1 MPTKAYKTASAVS
14 FSLKTFTVLNS
25 ESYILSA
32 VFVLFSCCFG
42 KQSATREAV
51 DQKEQEVA
59 RLKPGQLD
67 FQTLKKSSTYSST
80 ESHFSYK
87 GGTRPEI
94 LLGLR

>member
-59 RLKPGQLD
+59 RLKPSQLD
-67 FQTLKKSSTYSST
+67 FQTLKK
-80 ESHFSYK
+80 
-87 GGTRPEI
+87 
-94 LLGLR
+94 GLRILQQNHTLVTREAQGLKSC